1 MLLCNR
7 CNGRMFID
15 RIFSEHSHMET
26 FCIICGNRK
35 FFNPAQNYEEGR
47 WLLKKEQLRAKA
59 TIASL

>member
-1 MLLCNR
+1 
-7 CNGRMFID
+7 MFID